1 MLGKKFILLKDNMCI
16 MNLFTQPRV
25 NSRKE
30 RWMSFLTKLDFE
42 VRHIRGMENR
52 VVDALSQRTHEF
64 YEVTMIQLESD
75 LLSIIKT
82 ATVLYVDYINLL
94 NKIQNTEVNLKGR
107 QFSVDLKGLTW
118 INDKGYML

>member
-16 MNLFTQPRV
+16 MNLFTQPGV

-52 VVDALSQRTHEF
+52 VVDALSQRTHEL

-94 NKIQNTEVNLKGR
+94 NKIQNTEVNLNGR
-107 QFSVDLKGLTW
+107 QFSVDLKGFIW
-118 INDKGYML
+118 INDRGYML